1 MLTCKIVFL
10 VKSAIRVIDN
20 AERRMTAGQTAI
32 SQVGEVVSR
41 YSHKVKD
48 GGSNPSPATKY
59 KDIWIKKS
67 N

>member
-1 MLTCKIVFL
+1 MK
-10 VKSAIRVIDN
+10 DN

-41 YSHKVKD
+41 YSHKVKND
-48 GGSNPSPATKY
+48 GSSPSPATKY

>member
-1 MLTCKIVFL
+1 
-10 VKSAIRVIDN
+10 
-20 AERRMTAGQTAI
+20 MTAGQPAI

-41 YSHKVKD
+41 YSHKVKN
-48 GGSNPSPATKY
+48 GGSNPSPATEH